1 MSLRPSANALILIF
15 CSCTWLPLFAAKTPT
30 AQTSLA
36 KGLRLGDLYNWA
48 DAGPDFTEAQNEF
61 TAAGDP
67 SNALWAEI
75 GKIRSTIDKR
85 NLFLTSARLDRE
97 LETNPILKQNKPL
110 RMFCLMVKGDIDQEV
125 DSRAMRADWVQVQAL
140 ASELGDAKVQN
151 RALAQIGI
159 AAFYSGDLRTASQ
172 NVGTALAVATK
183 TQDIGAQIRYTTVL
197 GMALAA
203 SKMFDQAMPYFEN
216 ALLLAGKTPET
227 GYPFFTNEPKL
238 AALIGL
244 KQIAAAQS
252 LADEMLKE
260 SERTN
265 RLAQEA
271 PVLIWFARLA
281 LIRGDA
287 GSAIVA
293 LKKSIAIAQA
303 AGYRQVVAE
312 GDTMMSEIYGQQRK
326 FPVAEGYANDA
337 AAVTQLTGDTWSVPE
352 RLHTLARLQVSQ
364 GHYLQADQTYNRAD
378 AFVDASLGDVGSVL
392 EKTALVKA
400 SSEMY
405 ADHFSLVAAHLNSTA
420 KAYAIVEQLRG
431 RVTADLLMSGSMR
444 SEEAR
449 KTERAISKL
458 QLLLMS
464 AKSTN
469 QVQRIRAQ
477 IFTMEQ
483 ARWVTPG
490 VNVLKSHLRES
501 VDIEQVQ
508 RSLSG
513 SAVML
518 EYVLAEPH
526 SYCLVISRE
535 STRIVQ
541 LTGRGKIESLVG
553 AYLNAVKKR
562 QAAHQEA
569 QDLFSTLLA
578 VIPEATQKEDLVV
591 IRDGQLNLVPFDA
604 FERGDGH
611 YVVETQTV
619 AYAPSATSFYL
630 MEKQDR
636 KPRVLAN
643 MLLAVGGIPY
653 KAAGLK
659 PEENDLVAR
668 GAGYADLPNSRE
680 EVTTANSAF
689 RTGNNRLLLGA
700 DATESVFK
708 HADLAKYRIIHM
720 AVHGVADG
728 SNPDDAAL
736 ILLPDKAAGE
746 DGVLQATEVA
756 MLDLNADLVVLS
768 ACDTAVGPVQ
778 GEEGV
783 SNLSKAFL
791 LAGARSV
798 ISTLWSVDDNS
809 SLLLMKQLYGHLG
822 ANDSAAH
829 ALTAAKREMLQNF
842 GKAAIPYFWAGF
854 TFEGISNGAM
864 ATQRPLKGKNVTE

>member
-97 LETNPILKQNKPL
+97 LETNPILKRNKPL

-405 ADHFSLVAAHLNSTA
+405 ADHFSLVAAHLNSTT